1 MAIRRNARLRRE
13 YLYRR
18 SLAPAAAAEAA
29 HKDAVRAS
37 LATGAPLPTELRAA
51 APALAAA
58 AALEDD
64 ATATARSGLDDEFA
78 GVGVRDPRVCVTTSR
93 DPSSRLRAFAAEV
106 RLIFPGAARINR
118 GSTTVRELVAAAR
131 EADFTDVVLVAE
143 TRGEPDGLIVSH
155 LPRGPSVFFSL
166 SNAVLRH
173 DIEGRAPVSEAAP
186 HLVLSG
192 FKSGPGARV
201 AAALRALFPVPK
213 PDSRRVVTFANDADY
228 VAFRHH
234 TYAPAPGAGGGGN
247 ALRPQDVVLA
257 EVGPRFELHPYAI
270 KLGTLDQADAE
281 NEWALRSFINT
292 ARKANAL

>member
-29 HKDAVRAS
+29 RKDAVRAS
-37 LATGAPLPTELRAA
+37 LASGAPLPTELRAA

-58 AALEDD
+58 AALEDE
-64 ATATARSGLDDEFA
+64 ATAAARSGLDDEFA

-93 DPSSRLRAFAAEV
+93 DPSSRLRAFASEV
-106 RLIFPGAARINR
+106 RLIFPGATRINR

-131 EADFTDVVLVAE
+131 GADFTDVVLVAE

-155 LPRGPSVFFSL
+155 LPHGPTVFFSL

-192 FKSGPGARV
+192 FSTGPGARV

-228 VAFRHH
+228 IAFRHH

-247 ALRPQDVVLA
+247 ALRAQDVALA